1 MRLRK
6 ERSRDEEKDGGKLG
20 LREVKFVMDPFG

>member
-6 ERSRDEEKDGGKLG
+6 ERSRDEEKDGGKLE
-20 LREVKFVMDPFG
+20 LREVKFAMDPSG